1 MGYNLF
7 QRPAYAGLE
16 NQRKNEEFLI
26 MKLSKVLLGSLF
38 AAAMLGLFAGCAEKE
53 DENDMLKVSGSKCTI
68 DYTNES
74 ATDYSRG
81 FTSLKTKHYDAVCKI
96 SNETTKNKDSGD
108 GVMGYIFA
116 ISQNDDKT
124 YNFGLAGV
132 RNNNGTVQAYVS
144 YFSNVGAKYLN
155 SGNNFSDINGVKIG
169 DAGCIATEHDITKA
183 ALGSTSWKTLKT
195 NAGKSFDVWINV
207 VANDGTSTGRTG
219 DAGSYTVSFY
229 NSDPLRT
236 TSALGS
242 DTTYGEGAP
251 SEIASYT
258 VPASDTG
265 LTAMTKLD
273 LGFYANVYGSSTL
286 KGTWELSDI
295 EGEGEPVEYED

>member
-1 MGYNLF
+1 
-7 QRPAYAGLE
+7 
-16 NQRKNEEFLI
+16 

-38 AAAMLGLFAGCAEKE
+38 AVAMLGLFAGCREEE
-53 DENDMLKVSGSKCTI
+53 DPNDMLNVSGSKCTI
-68 DYTNES
+68 DYSNES
-74 ATDYSRG
+74 TTEYSRG
-81 FTSLKTKHYDAVCKI
+81 FSSLKKAHYDAVCKI
-96 SNETTKNKDSGD
+96 SNTTSLNKESGD

-116 ISQNDDKT
+116 IKQNDDST
-124 YNFGLAGV
+124 YNFAIAGV

-144 YFSNVGAKYLN
+144 YFSNVGKDYLN
-155 SGNNFSDINGVKIG
+155 AGNNFADKNGILIG
-169 DAGCIATEHDITKA
+169 KTGCLAKEHDITKE

-195 NAGKSFDVWINV
+195 NAGQSFDVWVDV

-229 NSDPLRT
+229 NGDPLRT
-236 TSALGS
+236 TSASGS
-242 DTTYGEGAP
+242 NTTYGDGGA
-251 SEIASYT
+251 SSIATYT
-258 VPASDTG
+258 VPVSDTG

-295 EGEGEPVEYED
+295 EGEGEPVEYVD

>member
-1 MGYNLF
+1 
-7 QRPAYAGLE
+7 
-16 NQRKNEEFLI
+16 

-38 AAAMLGLFAGCAEKE
+38 AAAMLGLFAGCAEEE
-53 DENDMLKVSGSKCTI
+53 DANDMLKVSGSKCTI

-74 ATDYSRG
+74 TTDYSRG
-81 FTSLKTKHYDAVCKI
+81 FESLKTKHYDAVCKI
-96 SNETTKNKDSGD
+96 SNETTANKVNGD

-116 ISQNDDKT
+116 INQNDDKT

-132 RNNNGTVQAYVS
+132 RNNNGTVEAYVS

-169 DAGCIATEHDITKA
+169 DTGCLATEHDITKEA
-183 ALGSTSWKTLKT
+183 MGTTSSWKTLET
-195 NAGKSFDVWINV
+195 YAGKTFEVWINV

-229 NSDPLRT
+229 DSDPLRT
-236 TSALGS
+236 TSAIGS
-242 DTTYGEGAP
+242 NTTYGEGAP
-251 SEIASYT
+251 SAIASYT